1 MDLLPKNKGNY
12 SKFIR
17 FTGLGLQMGVSIW
30 LGSLIGEWLDKKY
43 PSEHISY
50 YKVVTLFVV
59 FGSIYSIIRQV
70 IKLSNQDDEE

>member
-30 LGSLIGEWLDKKY
+30 LGSLIGEWLDNKY

-70 IKLSNQDDEE
+70 IKISNQDDEE

>member
-1 MDLLPKNKGNY
+1 M
-12 SKFIR
+12 
-17 FTGLGLQMGVSIW
+17 W